1 MFVLAPV
8 FRVPANHTGTYFTAG
23 QHGQKENRKI
33 QNTFHIVHG
42 TYMHALPLEKRVKRH
57 HHRYAHHDH
66 DAAGGGVFQYAQH
79 VQDDG
84 GGDDDDDDEH
94 GDVRGDLEIQQHS
107 EQCGTNIQLCTP

>member
-1 MFVLAPV
+1 MFVLAPGLTV
-8 FRVPANHTGTYFTAG
+8 LADHTGAHFTAR

-33 QNTFHIVHG
+33 QNTFHIVHD
-42 TYMHALPLEKRVKRH
+42 TYIRALSVEKRVKRH

-66 DAAGGGVFQYAQH
+66 GAAGGGVFQYAQH

-84 GGDDDDDDEH
+84 GGDDDDDEH